1 MPWVSTVPTTA
12 LEEEGVASAQAGKL
26 SVALY
31 GVDGEYFAS
40 ASLCTHGQAMLAQ
53 GYLEDFLIEC
63 PLHQGTFDIRTG
75 EPVGA
80 PCTIPVRTFPVR
92 VENGVIQVEVAEDE
106 V

>member
-1 MPWVSTVPTTA
+1 M
-12 LEEEGVASAQAGKL
+12 QAGKL
-26 SVALY
+26 AVALY
-31 GVDGEYFAS
+31 RAEDEYYAS
-40 ASLCTHGQAMLAQ
+40 ELVCTHGQASLAD

-80 PCTIPVRTFPVR
+80 PCTIPVRTFPVKI
-92 VENGVIQVEVAEDE
+92 ENGVIHVEVGEDE